1 MKVVEGGAAGVG
13 GVGGGSANGNGS
25 ASGSGS
31 GSGSPWTRLPTQ
43 HETQVRPGNSRL
55 LYVRA
60 GMCSRSRAFPGTGS

>member
-1 MKVVEGGAAGVG
+1 MKVVEDGAAGVG
-13 GVGGGSANGNGS
+13 GDGGGSANGSGS
-25 ASGSGS
+25 ASGS

>member
-1 MKVVEGGAAGVG
+1 MKVVEGGAAGG
-13 GVGGGSANGNGS
+13 GGDGGGSANGNGS
-25 ASGSGS
+25 ASGS

>member
-13 GVGGGSANGNGS
+13 GDGGGSASGSGS
-25 ASGSGS
+25 ASASGS

>member
-13 GVGGGSANGNGS
+13 GDGSVSANGSGS

>member
-13 GVGGGSANGNGS
+13 GDGSVSANGNGS
-25 ASGSGS
+25 ASGS

>member
-13 GVGGGSANGNGS
+13 GDGGRSANGNGS
-25 ASGSGS
+25 ASGS

>member
-13 GVGGGSANGNGS
+13 GDGGESANGNGS
-25 ASGSGS
+25 ASGS

>member
-13 GVGGGSANGNGS
+13 GDGGGSANGNGS

>member
-13 GVGGGSANGNGS
+13 GDGGGSANGNGS
-25 ASGSGS
+25 ASGS

-60 GMCSRSRAFPGTGS
+60 GMCRRSRAFPGTGS

>member
-13 GVGGGSANGNGS
+13 GDGGSANGSGS
-25 ASGSGS
+25 ASGS

>member
-1 MKVVEGGAAGVG
+1 MKVVGGGTAGVG
-13 GVGGGSANGNGS
+13 GDGGGSANGSGS
-25 ASGSGS
+25 ASGS

>member
-13 GVGGGSANGNGS
+13 GDGGGSANGNGS
-25 ASGSGS
+25 ASGS